1 MQLYFAYGSN
11 LLFSRMRD
19 RVPSA
24 RLLERARLPGV
35 RLVFDK
41 RGRDGSGKANLRE
54 AHGSSVWGV
63 LYAIEPAGWEA
74 LDRHEGG
81 YARVAVE
88 AVGEEGEL
96 HAAATYVAQVF
107 TADAVPFDWYQKLV
121 IEGARE
127 HGLPPAYL
135 AALES
140 VPRRPDPRRV
150 S

>member
-1 MQLYFAYGSN
+1 MHLYFAYGSN

-41 RGRDGSGKANLRE
+41 RGRDGSGKANLCE
-54 AHGSSVWGV
+54 ALGSSVWGV

-88 AVGEEGEL
+88 VVGEEGEL

-107 TADAVPFDWYQKLV
+107 TADAVPFDWYRELV

-140 VPRRPDPRRV
+140 VPRRTDPLRV